1 VSVKAYM
8 VVGFSLAVSGLALA
22 QSSSSWRVYR
32 AVDGLA
38 ESACLSVTFSRP
50 GRVLA
55 RHYYI
60 SSVDELD
67 GYSVTNFPAPETANG
82 RFYGSPGG
90 QVWTVVPEGLQEW
103 RDNRWVLHPVPEIA
117 SEFYQGASRVIDPI
131 PLVPVRHGYVLF
143 LTRNGLMAFNADS
156 GGASSNQVICSSAE
170 AGLGRF
176 SGLTVARDGGLWIS
190 AERGLVRTHVP
201 LRDLR
206 PGSPWRQFGIPE
218 DFSGRKLQ
226 QPLEDVEGGVTAV
239 AEDANGKL
247 RVVARL
253 DGSGEWSARTLSTER
268 LRYAWRGPDQ
278 TSWAVT
284 INSLLTWKGADA
296 EPQEN
301 DDISP
306 RQFFDV
312 ALEPGGAF
320 WLATSEG
327 LYRWAPP
334 VWQAPQVAPV
344 LPGPVHALA
353 ADAQGAMWILDG
365 EMLSSVRGGVS
376 QRFPLPQAWRRS
388 LGNAHSLYGLRNGS
402 MLIDS
407 GGRLFE
413 HQTASGSSRT
423 FGDPENDRLRAL
435 GTVHD
440 GSLWVQRSRPD
451 APAVLERFDGE
462 RFEPILD
469 VPGPDFSTNYYCV
482 IGALGGDIWLG
493 ADEGLAWYHQGSWKL
508 FRARDDLAPEAPQ
521 RLLEVSGGRIWA
533 ANNDQLW
540 EFDCRDWRLLRHAID
555 RITALLETRDGSI
568 WVGSQHG
575 VLRWLEGSWLENGVE
590 DGLLAG
596 GVHSLQED
604 DRGNLWAGNEN
615 GLRRYTPA
623 NDADPPRTIIQPPAS
638 QYNSLPEGALVN
650 LSFDAQDRWKFTFR
664 TRHLFSYRLDDRDW
678 TVFAEQDSLS
688 LPDLAP
694 GKHYFQVRAMDRN
707 GNIEFTPAQLEFAI
721 VLPWYRESRSV
732 WIASLGFAGALF
744 FAGLAVNRHRRLVR
758 SYAEVEQ
765 KVTDRTRELEIA
777 NLELVQTHKMKAL
790 GTLAAG
796 IAHDFN
802 NILSIVKGSA
812 QIIEENLDDPEKI
825 RTRVDRIKTVVEQ
838 GAGIVKAM
846 LGFSRDSE
854 QQATACDLNRVV
866 EETVTLLGD
875 RFLREIQVR
884 VQPTANLPGIMIR
897 KGFVQQA
904 VLNFIFN
911 AAEAMTDRRE
921 VIIRTHRLAQ
931 LPPGMV
937 LAPQVAASHLAVTVQ
952 DFGSGIAPEIMPR
965 IFEPFFTTKAM
976 SVRRGTG
983 LGLSMVYELAKR
995 MGAGIAVESVVN
1007 EGSSFTLVLP
1017 LTSPP
1022 ATGGDDAAA
1031 TPPTVQT
1038 THS

>member
-1 VSVKAYM
+1 M
-8 VVGFSLAVSGLALA
+8 VVGLALVLGGMARA
-22 QSSSSWRVYR
+22 QSSSNWRVYR
-32 AVDGLA
+32 TVDGLS

-50 GRVLA
+50 GRVLT
-55 RHYYI
+55 RHYNVSAI
-60 SSVDELD
+60 DELD
-67 GYSVTNFPAPETANG
+67 GYSVTNFPAPEGANG

-103 RDNRWVLHPVPEIA
+103 RDNRWVFHPVPEIA

-131 PLVPVRHGYVLF
+131 PLVPVRYGYVLF
-143 LTRNGLMAFNADS
+143 LTRNGLLAYNADS
-156 GGASSNQVICSSAE
+156 RSGSSNAVIYSSAE
-170 AGLGRF
+170 NGLGRL
-176 SGLTVARDGGLWIS
+176 SGLAVARDGGLWIS
-190 AERGLVRTHVP
+190 AERGLARTHVP
-201 LRDLR
+201 VRDLKAGATWNKFSLPR
-206 PGSPWRQFGIPE
+206 NFPGSN
-218 DFSGRKLQ
+218 LQ
-226 QPLEDVEGGVTAV
+226 QPLEDLEGGVTTV
-239 AEDANGKL
+239 AEDGSGKL
-247 RVVARL
+247 RIVVRF
-253 DGSGEWSARTLSTER
+253 DGNSEWSAKTLPTER

-278 TSWAVT
+278 VSWAVT
-284 INSLLTWKGADA
+284 INALFSWKGSESEAL
-296 EPQEN
+296 EN

-334 VWQAPQVAPV
+334 VWQAPQIIPAF
-344 LPGPVHALA
+344 PGPVRALA
-353 ADAQGAMWILDG
+353 ADVRGVMWILG
-365 EMLSSVRGGVS
+365 EDTLASVRSGVS

-388 LGNAHSLYGLRNGS
+388 LGSARSLYGLKSGL
-402 MLIDS
+402 MIIDS

-413 HQTASGSSRT
+413 YQTASGTSRT

-440 GSLWVQRSRPD
+440 GSLWVQRTRPD
-451 APAVLERFDGE
+451 GAVSLERYDGE
-462 RFEPILD
+462 RFDPILD

-482 IGALGGDIWLG
+482 TGALGGDLWLG

-508 FRARDDLAPEAPQ
+508 FRARDGFAPEAPQ

-540 EFDCRDWRLLRHAID
+540 EFDGRDWRLIRHAID
-555 RITALLETRDGSI
+555 RITALLETRDGSV

-575 VLRWLEGSWLENGVE
+575 VLRWIEGSWLENGVE
-590 DGLLAG
+590 DGLLPG
-596 GVHSLQED
+596 GVYSLQED
-604 DRGNLWAGNEN
+604 DRGNLWAGSES
-615 GLRRYTPA
+615 GLRLYTPV
-623 NDADPPRTIIQPPAS
+623 NDTDPPRTTVQPPS
-638 QYNSLPEGALVN
+638 CQDNSRPEGALVN
-650 LSFDAQDRWKFTFR
+650 LSFDAQDRWKFTSR
-664 TRHLFSYRLDDRDW
+664 ARHVFSYRLDERDW
-678 TVFAEQDSLS
+678 TPYMDQNTLS
-688 LPDLAP
+688 FPDLAP

-707 GNIEFTPAQLEFAI
+707 GNIESNPAQLDFAI

-732 WIASLGFAGALF
+732 WIASLGFAGVLF
-744 FAGLAVNRHRRLVR
+744 FAALAVNRHRRLVR

-812 QIIEENLDDPEKI
+812 QIIEENLDDPDKI

-884 VQPTANLPGIMIR
+884 FQPTANLPAIMTR

-911 AAEAMTDRRE
+911 AAEAMTHRRD
-921 VIIRTHRLAQ
+921 VIIRTHQLAQ

-937 LAPQVAASHLAVTVQ
+937 LAPHVAASHLAVTVQ

-976 SVRRGTG
+976 SARRGTG

-995 MGAGIAVESVVN
+995 MGAGIAVESVLN
-1007 EGSSFTLVLP
+1007 EGSSFTLILP
-1017 LTSPP
+1017 LTAPLASTQNAVAPPP
-1022 ATGGDDAAA
+1022 ATQ
-1031 TPPTVQT
+1031 PT
-1038 THS
+1038 SP